1 MRVLFLTHRLPY
13 APNRGD
19 RVRAYHLLH
28 ELRTFADVDLVS
40 LVHDD
45 DEAGHVKDLE
55 TLATTVSAVRVS
67 RTRGVINSALA
78 LPTSTPLSHTMLDDP
93 DLAPAIERVV
103 RANRPDVVVCFCTGI
118 GHAVMDPPLAGIPLV
133 LDMVDVDSA
142 KWAALASTSGWPR
155 SWIYRRE
162 ARDLAAFEIE
172 ITRRAFATILTT
184 EAERRTLQT
193 MVPEARIDVIQNGV
207 DATSLRPA
215 GPPAD
220 SESVVFCGVM
230 NYPPNEEGAV
240 WLVGDVWPRVRKA
253 RPSAR
258 LTVVGANP
266 TARVRAL
273 ASDASGVSVTG
284 YVDDVRPYLW
294 GAAVAVA
301 PLLTARGVQN
311 KVLEA
316 VAAGLPVVVTPVV
329 FAGVPDEIRPA
340 CAMADGALALAEA
353 LIDLLESTPDDRRA
367 LSARG
372 NVELISWEHRLAGLQ
387 LLLTHALRS
396 R

>member
-1 MRVLFLTHRLPY
+1 M
-13 APNRGD
+13 
-19 RVRAYHLLH
+19 
-28 ELRTFADVDLVS
+28 
-40 LVHDD
+40 
-45 DEAGHVKDLE
+45 
-55 TLATTVSAVRVS
+55 
-67 RTRGVINSALA
+67 
-78 LPTSTPLSHTMLDDP
+78 
-93 DLAPAIERVV
+93 

-162 ARDLAAFEIE
+162 ARDLATFEID

-184 EAERRTLQT
+184 EAERATLQA

-230 NYPPNEEGAV
+230 NYSPNEEGAV
-240 WLVGDVWPRVRKA
+240 WLAGDVWPLVRKR

-258 LTVVGANP
+258 LALVGAHP
-266 TARVRAL
+266 TAQVLGL
-273 ASDASGVSVTG
+273 ANDASGVTVTG

-316 VAAGLPVVVTPVV
+316 VAAGLPVVVTPLVLD
-329 FAGVPDEIRPA
+329 GVPAEIRPA
-340 CAMADGALALAEA
+340 CTTARTASDFADALV
-353 LIDLLESTPDDRRA
+353 DLLGRSPAERREIA
-367 LSARG
+367 GHADTASMT
-372 NVELISWEHRLAGLQ
+372 WERRLAGLEPM
-387 LLLTHALRS
+387 LRAAIGQ
-396 R
+396 